1 MENVG
6 NYVEVHLSKVI
17 YEGILLESPENE
29 KGLVLL
35 KLDNGYNIGFKSK
48 DVLEIKL
55 IKKIENKVDK
65 FEVKADKKKPNVA
78 MIITGGT
85 IASSYDA
92 KTGGV
97 SWLDGPDKFFKYYP
111 EIFDICNVG
120 KVEIPFMK
128 GSEDMD
134 YKDWQKV
141 AKTIE
146 KFLNDKTIDGIIIT
160 QGTDTLHYSS
170 AVQSFF
176 LGNVNKPV
184 VFTFSQRSIDRA
196 SSDADLN
203 LRCSAMVAISDM
215 AEVVVVGHATTN
227 DDYCYAIA
235 GTKVRKSHSSRRDAF
250 KPINKDP
257 FMKVFPDRIERISEY
272 KIKNLDIEVKIDAKF
287 EEKVAL
293 LKFYPGQS
301 PDILDYYLKS
311 GYKGIVVEMTGLGH
325 VATSGSRNSWIK
337 KLKEVQD
344 KGLIVCAAAQT
355 IYGRLSP
362 FVYSNGREILETGVI
377 YLEDMLA
384 ETAFMKL
391 GWVLGHS
398 DWAKDKRVVKEK
410 MLTNFSNELNDRL
423 LE

>member
-1 MENVG
+1 MAEVSD
-6 NYVEVHLSKVI
+6 YVEVHLSKVI

-35 KLDNGYNIGFKSK
+35 KLDNGYNIGFKKK
-48 DVLEIKL
+48 DVLEVKVV
-55 IKKIENKVDK
+55 KKGEEKVEKFKVKSDK
-65 FEVKADKKKPNVA
+65 SKPNIA

-85 IASSYDA
+85 IASSYDS

-97 SWLDGPDKFFKYYP
+97 SWLDGPEKLFRYYP
-111 EIFDICNVG
+111 EIFEICNVS

-141 AKTIE
+141 SKVVE
-146 KFLNDKTIDGIIIT
+146 KFLKDETIEGIIVT
-160 QGTDTLHYSS
+160 QGTDTLHYGS
-170 AVQSFF
+170 ALQSFF
-176 LGNVNKPV
+176 LGKVNKPV
-184 VFTFSQRSIDRA
+184 IFTYSQRSIDRA

-203 LRCSAMVAISDM
+203 LRCSAMVAISDL

-227 DDYCYAIA
+227 DDYCYAIS
-235 GTKVRKSHSSRRDAF
+235 GTKVRKCHSSRRDAF
-250 KPINKDP
+250 RPINTEP
-257 FMKVFPDRIERISEY
+257 FMKIYSDRIERVSEY
-272 KIKNLDIEVKIDAKF
+272 RIKDLKAEVKTDFKF

-293 LKFYPGQS
+293 VKFYPGQN
-301 PDILDYYLKS
+301 PDILDYYLEK

-325 VATSGSRNSWIK
+325 VATKGSRNPWTN
-337 KLKEVQD
+337 KLKEVQE

-355 IYGRLSP
+355 MNGRLNP
-362 FVYSNGREILETGVI
+362 MVYSNGREILETGVI
-377 YLEDMLA
+377 YLDDMLA
-384 ETAFMKL
+384 ETALVKL

-398 DWAKDKRVVKEK
+398 DWAKKKEIVKEK
-410 MLTNFSNELNDRL
+410 MLTNFSGELNSRL